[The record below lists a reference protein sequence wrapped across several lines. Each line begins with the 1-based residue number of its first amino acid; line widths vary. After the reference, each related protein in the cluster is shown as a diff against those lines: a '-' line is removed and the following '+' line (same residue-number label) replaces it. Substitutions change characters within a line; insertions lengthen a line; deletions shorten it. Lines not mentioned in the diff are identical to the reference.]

1 MFVLFSI
8 ALKIWNLSFEQNDRR
23 KSFFLTG
30 ISESIS
36 ILILAFTRIIIRFTT
51 CINNLKYAS
60 TTHLKQCVW
69 GRYFR
74 YPTFQNK
81 PQFKVTSTMLLRIQ
95 RVMNIESP
103 SSYMTCYVHIKSR
116 AYIQGVMNEIAIHF
130 QAKISIFCLSG
141 QLMKSS
147 CNLGIPRS
155 LLWRWLLWGRCE
167 QEW

>member
-116 AYIQGVMNEIAIHF
+116 AYIQSVMNEIASHF
-130 QAKISIFCLSG
+130 QTKT
-141 QLMKSS
+141 
-147 CNLGIPRS
+147 
-155 LLWRWLLWGRCE
+155 
-167 QEW
+167 